1 MGDRRRESSRMLG
14 CHGVERVGDRRRESS
29 RMLGCQGRREGG
41 G

>member
-1 MGDRRRESSRMLG
+1 MLG